1 MSLLSLTWVPDWY
14 PEVVPVPW
22 KYFRGT
28 ECPDSN
34 KAELVLC
41 QVPRWNFHL
50 ASFLSLPLFFCFG
63 LFASFPLFSSFFL
76 FFPLFSSF
84 FLFPDFLFALA
95 LLSLPCHDTT
105 LIMWNSKGCRDL
117 LRKTISLS
125 FWFDDCWPASR
136 KYWFGLLLISVIC
149 AKCLHI
155 YSHLNSL
162 PLGQLLLWG
171 PTFFL
176 QDAVVVLLTHL
187 LCAKFQS
194 RWVRIGAAVLVVP
207 LSLAISGLSAANIS
221 FYVAT
226 GAEIHWRQAHNFHGD
241 AAAVKTLLTGLTGL
255 FIVEIAFAAAAWFT
269 TPHLYTWCK
278 GVVAVFKRVLPAA
291 CRRKR
296 SPILKSYEQ
305 VAPEDWDDRS
315 ASNVSL
321 ELQDPTAPPQQRQ
334 SLLVRILVWGLAAS
348 VLLLWCLRPANTAYS
363 FLSETVI
370 VTPFDRNHE
379 TEKASIILPELTGDY
394 SWLGNHTALAATP
407 KFDWLPAQKIPGFSD
422 WYENANG
429 TKPVHYDPKQDP
441 IHISN
446 LDNDVLE
453 PLRKALDTGKVNI
466 KHVLLLKLESTRAD
480 VFPLRKESFFGDV
493 ISKSYDDKIPAEV
506 EERLADLT
514 PTAERLMNMASGFNG
529 NDTVPNPYG
538 GFHTT
543 NAYTA
548 DTFTL
553 KSILA
558 TVCGVAP
565 LVVDFNQEYLYHIY
579 QPCMPH
585 ILNALNGQINQT
597 VSYSNTTSSNQTES
611 MGNTN
616 NTKSDDYTTWPWR
629 STWMQSI
636 TDDYDNQD
644 LLTPALGFGDIVT
657 DVTLEKNWKK
667 SGQTG
672 PKKYNFWGYPERE
685 LGDYF
690 RDAINNAEKN
700 QERLFI
706 SHLTGITHH
715 PWDTPD
721 GTYKEMMSHGWWGKG
736 KKVNRYLNTLGV
748 ADKWLAQLLDILEE
762 TGAADETL
770 VVMAGDHGISLPE
783 NSGVTPYDNPHVA
796 SFHVPIVFAHPQI
809 PPIEIDSRVTS
820 RQILPTILDLLSESG
835 SLDKKSKAAISD
847 LLPLYEGQSMI
858 RSTVPEK
865 DGKQDWQFSVMNTG
879 GTWLALRSAAKP
891 YRLIIPLISDVEWR
905 FSNVDLDPHELKALQ
920 DFNLLNLMDLVLQEH
935 DEDAVQWVNDAA
947 HVAKWWVEEN
957 WRRYE
962 YVP

>member
-1 MSLLSLTWVPDWY
+1 M
-14 PEVVPVPW
+14 
-22 KYFRGT
+22 
-28 ECPDSN
+28 
-34 KAELVLC
+34 
-41 QVPRWNFHL
+41 
-50 ASFLSLPLFFCFG
+50 
-63 LFASFPLFSSFFL
+63 LFS
-76 FFPLFSSF
+76 
-84 FLFPDFLFALA
+84 
-95 LLSLPCHDTT
+95 
-105 LIMWNSKGCRDL
+105 KQGCRDL
-117 LRKTISLS
+117 MRRAISLS

-136 KYWFGLLLISVIC
+136 KYWFSLLLISVIC
-149 AKCLHI
+149 AKCIHI

-162 PLGQLLLWG
+162 PFGQLLVWG

-176 QDAVVVLLTHL
+176 QDFVCALFVHC
-187 LCAKFQS
+187 LCAKFQR
-194 RWVRIGAAVLVVP
+194 RWARIPAALVVVP

-255 FIVEIAFAAAAWFT
+255 VIVEIAFVFAAWFT
-269 TPHLYTWCK
+269 TPHLYNWCK
-278 GVVAVFKRVLPAA
+278 GIVAVFKGILPAA

-296 SPILKSYEQ
+296 APLLKSYEQ
-305 VAPEDWDDRS
+305 VAPEDWDEDRS
-315 ASNVSL
+315 SSNSSS
-321 ELQDPTAPPQQRQ
+321 ELQEPTKQDQRH
-334 SLLVRILVWGLAAS
+334 SLLVRVAVLGFAAFVLILR
-348 VLLLWCLRPANTAYS
+348 CTRPSNTAYE

-370 VTPFDRNHE
+370 VTPFGKGQSKEN
-379 TEKASIILPELTGDY
+379 ASVILPELTGDY
-394 SWLGNHTALAATP
+394 SWLGNHTALAPTP
-407 KFDWLPAQKIPGFSD
+407 KFDWLPAHNISGFSD
-422 WYENANG
+422 WYANVNG
-429 TKPVHYDPKQDP
+429 TTPIHYNPKQDP
-441 IHISN
+441 LHISN

-453 PLRKALDTGKVNI
+453 PLRKALDTGDVNI

-493 ISKSYDDKIPAEV
+493 IAHSFGGQIPVEV
-506 EERLADLT
+506 EQRLANLT
-514 PTAERLMNMASGFNG
+514 PTAERLMNTASGFSG
-529 NDTVPNPYG
+529 NDKVSNPYG
-538 GFHTT
+538 GLHTT
-543 NAYTA
+543 NAYTS

-585 ILNALNGQINQT
+585 ILEALNGHLNNTEITNQ
-597 VSYSNTTSSNQTES
+597 TTSSNHTTIS
-611 MGNTN
+611 NH
-616 NTKSDDYTTWPWR
+616 TKTDDYTSWPWR
-629 STWMQSI
+629 STWMQAI

-644 LLTPALGFGDIVT
+644 LLTPAMGFKHKVT
-657 DVTLEKNWKK
+657 DLTIDEDYEK
-667 SGQTG
+667 SGRKK
-672 PKKYNFWGYPERE
+672 PNKYNFWGYVESE
-685 LGDYF
+685 LADYF

-700 QERLFI
+700 KERLFI

-721 GTYKEMMSHGWWGKG
+721 HKYEEMMSAGWWGKA

-748 ADKWLAQLLDILEE
+748 ADDWLALLLDILEE
-762 TGAADETL
+762 TGAANETL

-796 SFHVPIVFAHPQI
+796 SFHVPIVFAHPQL
-809 PPIEIDSRVTS
+809 PPIEIDSRTS
-820 RQILPTILDLLSESG
+820 YPSPDRWTKNPKPLSATS
-835 SLDKKSKAAISD
+835 S
-847 LLPLYEGQSMI
+847 PLYEGQSMI
-858 RSTVPEK
+858 RPTIPEK

-962 YVP
+962 YTT